1 MKGSGYAGKNLLA
14 RTLRAVVP
22 VMVVFAAGAASADTQ
37 QITPAQQMA
46 QDTIARWPEGRFTPP
61 EAKWQWNYELGT
73 LLDGM
78 DAMWYN
84 SADRTYYQY
93 IKQSVDQFVTPDG
106 RILTYDPS
114 AYSLDNVL
122 LGRQLL
128 LLYRV
133 TQDKKYYTA
142 ATALRQQLVS
152 QPTNASGGFWHKQIY
167 PEQMWLDGL
176 YMAEPFFAEYASV
189 SQQTQDFAEITKQFV
204 LVEQHMRDPETGLLY
219 HGWDESKQQSWANKT
234 TGNSSSFWARGM
246 GWYMMALVDSLPYYP
261 ESDPGRAQLLA
272 ILNRTAEAVARY
284 QDPETG
290 LWYQVLD
297 KPGVQGNYF
306 ESSASCMF
314 TYALARGVRLGY
326 LPQRY
331 AENAA
336 RSWQGIQKQ
345 FVQKNSD
352 GTLTLTGTVKAI
364 GLGGAYHRDGSY
376 SYYVSSP
383 VVSNDPK
390 GIGAYLLA
398 GSEMEL
404 AGIAQ
409 TGAHR
414 KVLLDAWYNSQKRQ
428 NAAGVTE
435 YFHYKWDDYSNP
447 GFSLFGHIFRSYGIA
462 TDTIYTAPTLAK
474 LKDAQ
479 YYIIVSPD
487 NQAKNPDP
495 HYMTS
500 ADAKQIVE
508 WVRRGGVLLMMENDP
523 ANADIPH
530 MNLLADK
537 FGLHFN
543 NVLVHHVIGD
553 RHEMGR
559 MDVPAG
565 GPLFHHPHV
574 LFMKDTCSLSPS
586 KDAIS
591 LLEDKGETLM
601 AYTKYGKGTVYAV
614 TDPWL
619 YNEYTDGRNLSPDY
633 DNFGGGM
640 ELVRWLVQQHES
652 VAR

>member
-1 MKGSGYAGKNLLA
+1 MKSSSRKNLLA
-14 RTLRAVVP
+14 RALRAAAP
-22 VMVVFAAGAASADTQ
+22 VMVIFAAGVPLAATRQTS
-37 QITPAQQMA
+37 PAQQMA
-46 QDTIARWPEGRFTPP
+46 RETIARWPEGKFIPP
-61 EAKWQWNYELGT
+61 GATWQWNYELGT

-78 DAMWYN
+78 DAMWYDT
-84 SADRTYYQY
+84 ADRTYYQY
-93 IKQSVDQFVTPDG
+93 IKQSIDQFVTPDG
-106 RILTYDPS
+106 QISTYDPS

-133 TQDKKYYTA
+133 TRDKKYYAA
-142 ATALRQQLVS
+142 ATLLRRQLAG
-152 QPTNASGGFWHKQIY
+152 QPKNASGGFWHKQIY

-176 YMAEPFFAEYASV
+176 YMAEPFFAEYASFF
-189 SQQTQDFAEITKQFV
+189 QQPQDFAEITRQFT
-204 LVEQHMRDPETGLLY
+204 LVEQHMRNPKTGLLY
-219 HGWDESKQQSWANKT
+219 HGWDESKQQTWANKT
-234 TGNSSSFWARGM
+234 TGDSSSFWARGM

-272 ILNRTAEAVARY
+272 ILNRMAEAVARY
-284 QDPETG
+284 QDPGTG

-297 KPGVQGNYF
+297 KPGAKGKYF

-331 AENAA
+331 AQNAA
-336 RSWQGIQKQ
+336 RAWQGIQKQ
-345 FVQKNSD
+345 FVQKDSD

-364 GLGGAYHRDGSY
+364 GLGGAQHHDGSY

-383 VVSNDPK
+383 VASNDPK
-390 GIGAYLLA
+390 GIGAFLLA

-409 TGAHR
+409 TGAHQ
-414 KVLLDAWYNSQKRQ
+414 KALLDAWYNSQKRQ
-428 NAAGVTE
+428 NAAGETE
-435 YFHYKWDDYSNP
+435 YFHYKWDDESNP

-462 TDTIYTAPTLAK
+462 TDTIYTVPTFAK
-474 LKDAQ
+474 LRDAQ

-487 NQAKNPDP
+487 NPAKNPDP
-495 HYMTS
+495 HYMS
-500 ADAKQIVE
+500 PADAEQIAE

-530 MNLLADK
+530 MDLLADK

-553 RHEMGR
+553 QHEMGR
-559 MDVPAG
+559 MDIPAG

-574 LFMKDTCSLSPS
+574 LFMKDTCSLSLS
-586 KDAIS
+586 KGAIQ
-591 LLEDKGETLM
+591 LLQDKGETLM
-601 AYTKYGKGTVYAV
+601 AYAKYGKGTVYAV

-619 YNEYTDGRNLSPDY
+619 YNEYTDGRNLPPDY

-652 VAR
+652 LAR